1 MFWIGSQIVDRTTYV
16 LGAKPGSP
24 LEYTITITLL
34 CASPLGLVRTGP
46 RGSYPRALETG
57 PVVQAHASYPRAL
70 EKGGRDC
77 APGFDHPTSFV
88 ARRRG

>member
-16 LGAKPGSP
+16 LGAKPGSA

-46 RGSYPRALETG
+46 RGSYPRALE
-57 PVVQAHASYPRAL
+57 
-70 EKGGRDC
+70 KGGRDC
-77 APGFDHPTSFV
+77 APGFNHPTSFV